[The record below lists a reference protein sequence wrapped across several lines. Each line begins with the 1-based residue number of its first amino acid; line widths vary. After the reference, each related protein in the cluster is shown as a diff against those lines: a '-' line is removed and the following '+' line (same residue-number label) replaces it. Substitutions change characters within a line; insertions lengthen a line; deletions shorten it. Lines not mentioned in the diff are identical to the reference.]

1 MKGEYKIRIANS
13 KDAPRWKEFTS
24 RIPDIHPS
32 YDWNWRTIFEK
43 VFKYS
48 PYYLLAVDKESN
60 VHGILPIF
68 YVKSFLFGSA
78 LISVPHLNGGGPILS
93 PLLSTEDEQK
103 IWTLFLTYTL
113 SIAGEKSASYTE
125 LRCRD
130 QFSNIPQVSEL
141 EMKCHKVS
149 MKLPLSED
157 PELLFSTFPPKLR
170 SQIRKPTKEGCSSIS
185 VKGNEANE
193 QQISDFYDVFSENMR
208 SLGTPVY
215 PKELF
220 SQTLKIFGANSRLA
234 LVYSGKQVL
243 AGGICVSTGSSVVEI
258 PWAASL
264 RQYSKLAPNML
275 LYWTLLKDSC
285 IDGYQFFDFGRS
297 SKGAGTYKFKEQ
309 WGAKPQPLYWYYQLL
324 NGEVPNISPENK
336 KFSTLIKVWKK
347 LPLPVTKI
355 LGSYITR
362 GLP

>member
-1 MKGEYKIRIANS
+1 LKGEYKIRIANS
-13 KDAPRWKEFTS
+13 QDAPRWKEFTS
-24 RIPDIHPS
+24 RIHDIHPS
-32 YDWNWRTIFEK
+32 YDWNWRTIFQK

-48 PYYLLAVDKESN
+48 PYYLLAEDRESRIM
-60 VHGILPIF
+60 GILPLF

-93 PLLSTEDEQK
+93 SSLTVDEK
-103 IWTLFLTYTL
+103 HEIWNLFLSYTL
-113 SIAGEKSASYTE
+113 SIAGEKSAAYTE
-125 LRCRD
+125 LRCREQYSD
-130 QFSNIPQVSEL
+130 IPSVSEL
-141 EMKCHKVS
+141 DTRCHKVS
-149 MKLPLSED
+149 MILPLSED
-157 PELLFSTFPPKLR
+157 PELLFSSFPPKLR
-170 SQIRKPTKEGCSSIS
+170 SQIRKPTKEGCMSIS

-193 QQISDFYDVFSENMR
+193 QQISDFYAVFSENMR

-215 PKELF
+215 PKDLF
-220 SQTLKIFGANSRLA
+220 TQTLKIFGSNSRLA
-234 LVYSGKQVL
+234 LVYYGKEVL
-243 AGGICVSTGSSVVEI
+243 AGGICVSTGSSIVEI

-264 RQYSKLAPNML
+264 RRHSKLAPNML

-285 IDGYQFFDFGRS
+285 IDSYQLFDFGRS
-297 SKGAGTYKFKEQ
+297 SKGAGTYRFKEQ

-336 KFSTLIKVWKK
+336 KFSSLISIWKR